1 MTTDLPS
8 RIRSRALDPAIRTDM
23 AGVSPGDLPDF
34 ATVEQVT
41 DTERR
46 LGCRLPPLLAE
57 LYRTIGNGGWGPG
70 YGLMGIVGG
79 LEGEAGDGTAVDLY
93 EVFRGD
99 DPEDPGWKWPFG
111 LLPINDWG
119 CAIRSC
125 VDCTKPDAAVWTFDP
140 NSTRELGDPM
150 DLCLAKTHDSI
161 AEWFEDWVNGVKLWD
176 VMFEIDEEGSR
187 TGINPFTKEPMKFE
201 KTRLRRR

>member
-8 RIRSRALDPAIRTDM
+8 RIRSRALDPATRTDM
-23 AGVSPGDLPDF
+23 AGVFPGDLPDC
-34 ATVEQVT
+34 ATVEHMT

-57 LYRTIGNGGWGPG
+57 LYKTIGNGGWGPG

-99 DPEDPGWKWPFG
+99 DPEDPGWKWP
-111 LLPINDWG
+111 
-119 CAIRSC
+119 
-125 VDCTKPDAAVWTFDP
+125 
-140 NSTRELGDPM
+140 
-150 DLCLAKTHDSI
+150 
-161 AEWFEDWVNGVKLWD
+161 
-176 VMFEIDEEGSR
+176 
-187 TGINPFTKEPMKFE
+187 
-201 KTRLRRR
+201 